1 MANLTYFPKSYFID
15 PHPLTA
21 DKGQILSSEKLPVP
35 QISLFLIS
43 NINLVYEK
51 CPEYVLYFDNL
62 LLDHGGLPLVVI
74 FSRGIILSSPGTGGT
89 LYFPFS
95 IFHFPIPHSP
105 FPIPH
110 TNHTNFFLGF

>member
-74 FSRGIILSSPGTGGT
+74 LAVHLVIFCAGWVKGIILR
-89 LYFPFS
+89 
-95 IFHFPIPHSP
+95 HSY
-105 FPIPH
+105 
-110 TNHTNFFLGF
+110 